1 VTGAQPAAKTP
12 AIALLDSGD
21 APQWQNWTKELGW
34 QVIAPTV
41 PAGANIDVRIQAV
54 EAAVEEAI
62 AKSGVDPA
70 RVYMAGLGEEGSA
83 VFYAISRVPDLWA
96 AGLALG
102 GSPQA
107 ALDTNHIYASNFT
120 LTPVLWAGNGA
131 NDQALAAKLQSAGAN
146 LEFRTATTTMASVFE
161 WLARHTRQE
170 FPASIDCETNSPVF
184 ARCSWI
190 RMTKFDLAE
199 RNDVLPT
206 TLIPGGTGAA
216 LDLGAFGYANNDPG
230 PGLLVVLPAKYS
242 GPLKPGDRIVALDG
256 KPIADTR
263 TFAETMAKLDQERA
277 AAVIVQRGKERVRLE
292 GRIVLPKRDP
302 GGTVRVQAQYI
313 PEDKEIQIVSR
324 GIIELRVTVPE
335 AWVPGGLYWNGLA
348 LQELKTPGCLDLS
361 IEKELLRAAPCAK

>member
-1 VTGAQPAAKTP
+1 MKQWIGRGAVVLSLAALGSLAVSQESVPNFPNAREAEREGGDISLPSGKSQRDEILRIERERNIKDAAELAELADQLKEEIEKNDRFVFPSPPSRKRMRSRNWPRGFVLACVTSLAAGAVTGAQPAAKTP

-146 LEFRTATTTMASVFE
+146 LEFRPATTTMASVFE

-170 FPASIDCETNSPVF
+170 FPGSIDCETNSPVF

-190 RMTKFDLAE
+190 RLTKFDLAE

-216 LDLGAFGYANNDPG
+216 LDLGAFGYPTTI
-230 PGLLVVLPAKYS
+230 PALACWS
-242 GPLKPGDRIVALDG
+242 CCRRN
-256 KPIADTR
+256 IA
-263 TFAETMAKLDQERA
+263 
-277 AAVIVQRGKERVRLE
+277 VR
-292 GRIVLPKRDP
+292 
-302 GGTVRVQAQYI
+302 
-313 PEDKEIQIVSR
+313 
-324 GIIELRVTVPE
+324 
-335 AWVPGGLYWNGLA
+335 
-348 LQELKTPGCLDLS
+348 
-361 IEKELLRAAPCAK
+361 